1 MKVRYVKSLAVAAAF
16 LIAFAANAQMNEAE
30 LIDVITDSDATLK
43 EKSDACREL
52 AQVGTEEAVPALAD
66 LLGDEKLSHMARYAL
81 EAIPDPAAEEALTE
95 ALTEVEGAPLLG
107 IIASAGVRR
116 SEAAIAPLSE
126 LLEDEDADV
135 AHAAARALG
144 GIGTENAADALVG
157 ALAEAEPRDHLAL
170 SESLFRCAEAL
181 DEAGRTEEAIALY
194 ERVLEL
200 EPEPQQ
206 ARLGALR
213 GAVLT
218 RGGEEG
224 LARLEEA
231 LQSEEHAVF
240 ATAIRL
246 SMELPNEAIGEMLTA
261 DLSGWSTDRQL
272 LAIQALGE
280 RGDEEAAPALQDMT
294 TEQYPTEV
302 RVAALHTLTRF
313 AHDPVLDTLE
323 ELVVTAD
330 GELEQTARQC
340 LVGYPGEAADD
351 AILALLEHE
360 DAQAQLAGLELV
372 ADRNMPQTM
381 DVLLETVADHPND
394 EMRGAAISHLRQT
407 AGLDEL
413 PALLGLLADAPS
425 EEEADAIE
433 SMLTVVCT
441 RLGESMG
448 GELEITE
455 AVYGDLPDGDV
466 ADVTQDVADM
476 VEEGALSVEAS
487 NANFGDPADGT
498 VKQLRVDYTQNG
510 QPGSQT
516 VQEGETLDIGM
527 AAPPEVVEAF
537 RSALAQD
544 PPAEAARA
552 MIRVLGSMESGE
564 AFGLVA
570 EYIDHPEAG
579 AEARKAVVRIAEGVG
594 IPSDQLVPVMDE
606 VADLT
611 DDSELADRA
620 RQLAES
626 GQ

>member
-1 MKVRYVKSLAVAAAF
+1 MKLRDVFCLTLAAGMLLISVGAADAE
-16 LIAFAANAQMNEAE
+16 EAE
-30 LIDVITDSDATLK
+30 LISVITDSDATLK

-66 LLGDEKLSHMARYAL
+66 LLEHDKLSHMARYAL

-107 IIASAGVRR
+107 IIASVGVRR

-126 LLEDEDADV
+126 LLQDDDADV

-144 GIGTENAADALVG
+144 SIGTENAADALLA

-181 DEAGRTEEAIALY
+181 DEAGRTQEAIALY

-218 RGGEEG
+218 RNGEEG

-240 ATAIRL
+240 AAAIRL
-246 SMELPNEAIGEMLTA
+246 SMELPNEAIGDMLTA
-261 DLSGWSTDRQL
+261 NLTDWSTDRQL

-280 RGDEEAAPALQDMT
+280 RGGEEAAPTLHDMT
-294 TEQYPTEV
+294 TQQYPTEV

-313 AHDPVLDTLE
+313 AHDPVVDTLE
-323 ELVVTAD
+323 ELVLTAD
-330 GELEQTARQC
+330 GEVEQAARQC
-340 LVGYPGEAADD
+340 LVGYPGEAAND

-360 DAQAQLAGLELV
+360 DTQAQLTGLELV

-381 DVLLETVADHPND
+381 DVLLETAADHPND
-394 EMRGAAISHLRQT
+394 EMRDAAISHLRQT

-413 PALLGLLADAPS
+413 PALLDLLAEDPS
-425 EEEADAIE
+425 EEEVDAIE
-433 SMLTVVCT
+433 SMLSVVCT
-441 RLGESMG
+441 RLGENMG

-455 AVYGDLPDGDV
+455 AVYGDLPDGDA
-466 ADVTQDVADM
+466 ADVTQEVAEM
-476 VEEGALSVEAS
+476 VEAGALSVEAS

-498 VKQLRVDYTQNG
+498 VKQLRVDYTLNG

-516 VQEGETLDIGM
+516 AEEGETLHIGM
-527 AAPPEVVEAF
+527 GAPPELVDAF
-537 RSALAQD
+537 GSALAQD
-544 PPAEAARA
+544 PPADATRA
-552 MIRVLGSMESGE
+552 MIRVLGSTESAE

-570 EYIDHPEAG
+570 EYLDHPEAG
-579 AEARKAVVRIAEGVG
+579 AQAREAVVRIAEAVG
-594 IPSDQLVPVMDE
+594 IPSDQLVPVME
-606 VADLT
+606 QVADLT

-620 RQLAES
+620 RELAES